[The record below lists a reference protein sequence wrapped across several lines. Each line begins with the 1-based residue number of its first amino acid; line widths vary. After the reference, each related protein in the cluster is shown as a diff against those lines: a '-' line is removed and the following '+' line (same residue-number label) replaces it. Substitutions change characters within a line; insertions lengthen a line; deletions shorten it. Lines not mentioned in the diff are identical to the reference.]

1 MVAPAVDPQ
10 VPDKYGF
17 GTVIRGY
24 DRRQVEDRITE
35 LSTEL
40 AESRYTREQA
50 EQRATQAE
58 EELRAALTK
67 LKDAG
72 PKAGGGEA
80 REGFG
85 FRVEKMLRMAEVEA
99 SDIRGK
105 AAREAAALVERAR
118 ADAESHR
125 HGVEQTLIARAADM
139 DQEAARRQVELKER
153 EQQVV
158 DQLSS
163 ARNEAE
169 QVLAAAQHKAQRLG
183 DEADARAADLIGRA
197 EQTAS
202 RKQEAAEHELRR
214 LRSLQVGVRNEIAR
228 LHRTLAGELG
238 KPVEEAAHQEAAD
251 D

>member
-1 MVAPAVDPQ
+1 VTAPAVDPQ
-10 VPDKYGF
+10 VPDRFGF

-24 DRRQVEDRITE
+24 DRRQVEDRING
-35 LSTEL
+35 LSAEL
-40 AESRYTREQA
+40 AESRYAREQA
-50 EQRATQAE
+50 EQRAAQAE

-67 LKDAG
+67 LKEAG
-72 PKAGGGEA
+72 GKSGGGEA

-118 ADAESHR
+118 ADAEAHR
-125 HGVEQTLIARAADM
+125 HGVEQKLIARAAEL
-139 DQEAARRQVELKER
+139 DQEAARRQVDLKER
-153 EQQVV
+153 EQQVT
-158 DQLSS
+158 DQLKS

-169 QVLAAAQHKAQRLG
+169 QVLAAAQHKAQQVT
-183 DEADARAADLIGRA
+183 DEADARAGELIGRA

-202 RKQEAAEHELRR
+202 RKQEAGEQELRR
-214 LRSLQVGVRNEIAR
+214 LRSLQSSVRNEIAR

-238 KPVEEAAHQEAAD
+238 KPVDDLPEAAQPAG
-251 D
+251 

>member
-1 MVAPAVDPQ
+1 MAAPAVDPQ
-10 VPDKYGF
+10 VPDNPGF

-24 DRRQVEDRITE
+24 DRRQVEDRLTE
-35 LSTEL
+35 LGEEL
-40 AESRYTREQA
+40 TESRYAREQA
-50 EQRATQAE
+50 ERRAVQAE

-67 LKDAG
+67 LKQTGKRDG
-72 PKAGGGEA
+72 DGEV

-85 FRVEKMLRMAEVEA
+85 FRVEKMLRLAEVEA

-105 AAREAAALVERAR
+105 AAREAAALVENAR
-118 ADAESHR
+118 AEAETHR
-125 HGVEQTLIARAADM
+125 HSVEQTLIARAAEL

-169 QVLAAAQHKAQRLG
+169 QVLAAAQHKAQQVG

-197 EQTAS
+197 EKTAN
-202 RKQEAAEHELRR
+202 RKQESAEHELRR
-214 LRSLQVGVRNEIAR
+214 LRALQAGVRNEIAQ

-238 KPVEEAAHQEAAD
+238 APAVEDEQQQPTGE
-251 D
+251 